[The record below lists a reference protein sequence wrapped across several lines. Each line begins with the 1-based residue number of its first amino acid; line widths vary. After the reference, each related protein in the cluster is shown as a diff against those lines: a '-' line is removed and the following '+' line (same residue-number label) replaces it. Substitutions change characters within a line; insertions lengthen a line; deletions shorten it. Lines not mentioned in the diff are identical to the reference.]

1 MIKQHTLDR
10 EVHEKMIIILDC
22 WSVHRGKA
30 LAAHIKVT
38 FPWLILI
45 FIPANCTCSL
55 NYLSLLY
62 IKLIYI
68 IAVFQPCDVGLQRVV
83 KHIIR
88 REASKFFVTEV
99 REQLKTGT
107 LPTNIKLSNQ
117 LSILRN
123 QTPSWLMNAIDY
135 LNDNPIL
142 AKKAWS
148 NCQTGKWNLSYE
160 CVTSRAAKIALLDKS
175 NQLVQLP
182 VTHLKSVALIDL

>member
-1 MIKQHTLDR
+1 MNY
-10 EVHEKMIIILDC
+10 
-22 WSVHRGKA
+22 S
-30 LAAHIKVT
+30 
-38 FPWLILI
+38 
-45 FIPANCTCSL
+45 SL
-55 NYLSLLY
+55 SY
-62 IKLIYI
+62 IKLIYT

-88 REASKFFVTEV
+88 REASKFFVSEV

-107 LPTNIKLSNQ
+107 LPTNIKLSHR

-135 LNDNPIL
+135 LNNNPML

-160 CVTSRAAKIALLDKS
+160 CVTSWAAKIALLDKS
-175 NQLVQLP
+175 DQLVQLL
-182 VTHLKSVALIDL
+182 VTPLENMALIDQQISYGNNRNYGPT